1 MIQIRRSVFETNS
14 SSTHTLTMCDDSTYQ
29 AWEAG
34 EVGMYYSYSNPIFK
48 PIEEILEDL
57 RNDMDETEYQKLLE
71 LRESD
76 ISEFYQQLADCGW
89 DTDGYYSDCDTLTYF
104 HREFTTTSGEKVH
117 AFGQFGYG

>member
-34 EVGMYYSYSNPIFK
+34 KVGMRYGYSNPVFK
-48 PIEEILEDL
+48 PIDEILAEIREEL
-57 RNDMDETEYQKLLE
+57 NEEEYQELLE
-71 LRESD
+71 LRDADS
-76 ISEFYQQLADCGW
+76 SEFYEQLSELGW
-89 DTDGYYSDCDTLTYF
+89 DTDAYYSDCDTLTYF
-104 HREFTTTSGEKVH
+104 HSEFTTASGEKVH